1 MVSPEKNLIVAIYNA
16 QKLSKDLRFKSM
28 IFNLC
33 GVKSSHNN
41 QRRIKSVY
49 YPKSSTLFTQE
60 TQSLLQANNISA
72 KHTLKLYVSYIAR
85 PENPKTCLGNINE
98 QS

>member
-16 QKLSKDLRFKSM
+16 QNCQKTCVKSM

-49 YPKSSTLFTQE
+49 YPNSSTLFTQE